1 MKWPEMVYG
10 YPCFPKSVLPSGGM
24 FICGDGPPEK
34 GLERQVGLMLAEE
47 RRKWMRERIA
57 PAEIG
62 KYLLADGAD
71 YVNDAEIV
79 RLLEAPGEPEAA
91 RVRAIVAKALAVQ
104 SLSQAELAA
113 LMRVRDPGLWD
124 EMRAAAGAIKRKVYD
139 NRIVT
144 FAPLYLSSKCVN
156 NCAYCGLRSSND
168 AVERRVLTMDEVK
181 AETEALAGKLGH
193 KRLIVV
199 YGEHPESGVD
209 YIAESIRTVY
219 SVKVQ
224 ARKGVGQ
231 IRRVN
236 VNAAPMRVDELK
248 ILRECG
254 LGTFQVFQ
262 ETYDRRAYAQLHP
275 AGTIKA
281 DFRWR
286 IYAMHRAQE
295 AGIDD
300 NGIGILCG
308 LSDWRFELLAQQA
321 HVLEMERFC
330 GIGPHT
336 LSFPRLEPAVNTPFL
351 EKPKWRVSDDDFER
365 MVVLARL
372 AVPYS
377 GLIIT
382 ARESPEMRR
391 RLLPLGVTQMD
402 AASNVGVG
410 AYAGGQ
416 EKQKG
421 ERQQFILG
429 DSRGLDEVVR
439 EWAGMGCITSFCTA
453 GYRCGR
459 TGKCIMDLLRT
470 GAEGKFCKLNAV
482 LTFKEW
488 LDDFATPETQAVGEA
503 LLLKE
508 LDEVRRAQPK
518 IWPAFWA
525 NYERT
530 AAGERDLYF

>member
-1 MKWPEMVYG
+1 METMSTEVKNKW
-10 YPCFPKSVLPSGGM
+10 
-24 FICGDGPPEK
+24 
-34 GLERQVGLMLAEE
+34 A
-47 RRKWMRERIA
+47 RERIV
-57 PAEIG
+57 PSEIG
-62 KYLLADGAD
+62 KYLRSGGSD

-79 RLLEAPGEPEAA
+79 RLLEPAGEPEAP
-91 RVRAIVAKALAVQ
+91 RVRAIVAKALAVET
-104 SLSQAELAA
+104 LSQAELAE
-113 LMRVRDPGLWD
+113 LMRVRDPELWA

-156 NCAYCGLRSSND
+156 DCVYCGLRRSNA
-168 AVERRVLTMDEVK
+168 AVERRVLAMDEVR

-209 YIAESIRTVY
+209 YIAESIRAVY
-219 SVKVQ
+219 SVKVP

-236 VNAAPMRVDELK
+236 VNAAPMSVAELK
-248 ILRECG
+248 ILHGCG
-254 LGTFQVFQ
+254 LGTYQVFQ
-262 ETYDRRAYAQLHP
+262 ETYDRRVYAQLHP
-275 AGTIKA
+275 AGTIKG

-286 IYAMHRAQE
+286 LYAMHRAQE

-321 HVLEMERFC
+321 HVHEMERFC

-336 LSFPRLEPAVNTPFL
+336 LSFPRLEPAVNTPFV
-351 EKPKWRVSDDDFER
+351 ERPKWRVSDADFER
-365 MVVLARL
+365 IVTLARL
-372 AVPYS
+372 AVPYA

-410 AYAGGQ
+410 AYADGQ

-421 ERQQFILG
+421 DRQQFLLG
-429 DSRGLDEVVR
+429 DPRGLDECIR

-459 TGKCIMDLLRT
+459 TGKCIMDLLRS

-503 LLLKE
+503 LLLRE
-508 LDEVRRAQPK
+508 LDEVRRGQPK
-518 IWPAFWA
+518 AWPAFEA
-525 NYERT
+525 HYRRT

>member
-1 MKWPEMVYG
+1 MQT
-10 YPCFPKSVLPSGGM
+10 L
-24 FICGDGPPEK
+24 EK
-34 GLERQVGLMLAEE
+34 QNWARA
-47 RRKWMRERIA
+47 RIA
-57 PAEIG
+57 PAEIE
-62 KYLLADGAD
+62 KYLRADGTD
-71 YVNDAEIV
+71 FIDDAEIA
-79 RLLEAPGEPEAA
+79 RLLAETGAPEAA
-91 RVRAIVAKALAVQ
+91 EVRAIVAKALAVQ
-104 SLSQAELAA
+104 ALSLAELAT
-113 LMRVRDPGLWD
+113 LMRARDPELWA
-124 EMRAAAGAIKRKVYD
+124 EMRAAAGAVKRQVYD

-156 NCAYCGLRSSND
+156 DCVYCGLRRSNP
-168 AVERRVLTMDEVK
+168 AVERRVLSMDEVR

-199 YGEHPESGVD
+199 YGEHPESDVE
-209 YIAESIRTVY
+209 YIAASIRAVY

-248 ILRECG
+248 ILHQCG

-262 ETYDRRAYAQLHP
+262 ETYDRRAYARLHP
-275 AGTIKA
+275 AGTIKS

-286 IYAMHRAQE
+286 LTAMHRAQE

-300 NGIGILCG
+300 NGIGALYG
-308 LSDWRFELLAQQA
+308 LADWRVELLGQQA
-321 HVLEMERFC
+321 HALEMERFC

-336 LSFPRLEPAVNTPFL
+336 VSFPRLEPAVNTPFV
-351 EKPKWRVSDDDFER
+351 EQPRWRVSDDDFER
-365 MVVLARL
+365 IVTLARL
-372 AVPYS
+372 AVPYA

-410 AYAGGQ
+410 AYADGQ

-421 ERQQFILG
+421 ERQQFLLG
-429 DSRGLDEVVR
+429 DPRGLDECIR
-439 EWAGMGCITSFCTA
+439 EWAAAGCITSFCTA

-459 TGKCIMDLLRT
+459 TGKCIMDLLRS

-503 LLLKE
+503 LLQKE
-508 LDEVRRAQPK
+508 LDETRRVQPQV
-518 IWPAFWA
+518 WPAFWA
-525 NYERT
+525 HYQRT
-530 AAGERDLYF
+530 VAGERDLYF

>member
-1 MKWPEMVYG
+1 MQT
-10 YPCFPKSVLPSGGM
+10 L
-24 FICGDGPPEK
+24 EK
-34 GLERQVGLMLAEE
+34 QNWARA
-47 RRKWMRERIA
+47 RIA
-57 PAEIG
+57 PAEIE
-62 KYLLADGAD
+62 KYLRADGTD
-71 YVNDAEIV
+71 FIDDAEIA
-79 RLLEAPGEPEAA
+79 RLLAETGAPEAA
-91 RVRAIVAKALAVQ
+91 EVRAIVAKALAVQ
-104 SLSQAELAA
+104 ALSLAELAT
-113 LMRVRDPGLWD
+113 LMRARDPELWA
-124 EMRAAAGAIKRKVYD
+124 EMRAAAGAVKRQVYD

-156 NCAYCGLRSSND
+156 DCVYCGLRRSNP
-168 AVERRVLTMDEVK
+168 AVERRVLSMDEVR

-199 YGEHPESGVD
+199 YGEHPESDVE
-209 YIAESIRTVY
+209 YIAASIRAVY

-248 ILRECG
+248 ILHQCG

-262 ETYDRRAYAQLHP
+262 ETYDRRAYARLHP
-275 AGTIKA
+275 AGTIKS

-286 IYAMHRAQE
+286 LTAMHRAQE

-300 NGIGILCG
+300 NGIGALYG
-308 LSDWRFELLAQQA
+308 LADWRVELLGQQA
-321 HVLEMERFC
+321 HALEMERFC

-336 LSFPRLEPAVNTPFL
+336 VSFPRLEPAVNTPFV
-351 EKPKWRVSDDDFER
+351 EQPRWRVSDDDFER
-365 MVVLARL
+365 IVTLARL
-372 AVPYS
+372 AVPYA

-410 AYAGGQ
+410 AYADGQ

-429 DSRGLDEVVR
+429 DPRGLDEVVR
-439 EWAGMGCITSFCTA
+439 EWAGLGCITSFCTA

-459 TGKCIMDLLRT
+459 TGKCIMDLLRS

-503 LLLKE
+503 LLQKE
-508 LDEVRRAQPK
+508 LDETRRVQPQV
-518 IWPAFWA
+518 WPAFWA
-525 NYERT
+525 HYQRT
-530 AAGERDLYF
+530 VAGERDLYF

>member
-1 MKWPEMVYG
+1 MEQKKW
-10 YPCFPKSVLPSGGM
+10 
-24 FICGDGPPEK
+24 IRD
-34 GLERQVGLMLAEE
+34 
-47 RRKWMRERIA
+47 RIA
-57 PAEIG
+57 PAEIE
-62 KYLLADGAD
+62 KYLRADGSD
-71 YVNDAEIV
+71 YVDDGEIF
-79 RLLEAPGEPEAA
+79 RLLGKAGEPEAA
-91 RVRAIVAKALAVQ
+91 QVRDIVAKSMAVQ
-104 SLSQAELAA
+104 TLSQAELAA
-113 LMRVRDPGLWD
+113 LMRVRDPALWA
-124 EMRAAAGAIKRKVYD
+124 EMRAAAGAVKRKVYD

-156 NCAYCGLRSSND
+156 QCVYCGLRGSND
-168 AVERRVLTMDEVK
+168 AVTRRVLAMDEVR
-181 AETEALAGKLGH
+181 AETAALAGQLGH
-193 KRLIVV
+193 KRLVVV

-219 SVKVQ
+219 SVKAP

-248 ILRECG
+248 VLHECG

-262 ETYDRRAYAQLHP
+262 ETYDRRAYAQMHP
-275 AGTIKA
+275 AGTLKGH
-281 DFRWR
+281 FRWR
-286 IYAMHRAQE
+286 LYAMHRAQE

-300 NGIGILCG
+300 NGIGALYG
-308 LSDWRFELLAQQA
+308 LSDWRFELLGQQA
-321 HVLEMERFC
+321 HALEMERFC

-336 LSFPRLEPAVNTPFL
+336 LSFPRLEPAINTPFL
-351 EKPKWRVSDDDFER
+351 ENPKWRVGDGDFER
-365 MVVLARL
+365 IVVLARL
-372 AVPYS
+372 AVPYA

-410 AYAGGQ
+410 AYADGQ
-416 EKQKG
+416 EKQQG
-421 ERQQFILG
+421 ERQQFLLG
-429 DSRGLDEVVR
+429 DPRGLDEVVR
-439 EWAGMGCITSFCTA
+439 EWAGAGCITSFCTA

-459 TGKCIMDLLRT
+459 TGKCIMDLLRS

-488 LDDFATPETQAVGEA
+488 LDDFALPETQAVGEA
-503 LLLKE
+503 LLQKE
-508 LDEVRRAQPK
+508 LDEVRRGQPN
-518 IWPAFWA
+518 IWPAFEA
-525 NYERT
+525 NYRRT

>member
-1 MKWPEMVYG
+1 M
-10 YPCFPKSVLPSGGM
+10 
-24 FICGDGPPEK
+24 
-34 GLERQVGLMLAEE
+34 RTEE
-47 RRKWMRERIA
+47 NKKWMRARIA

-62 KYLLADGAD
+62 KYLRADGAD
-71 YVNDAEIV
+71 FVDDAEIF
-79 RLLEAPGEPEAA
+79 RLLAETGAPDAA
-91 RVRAIVAKALAVQ
+91 RVRDVVAKALAVET
-104 SLSQAELAA
+104 LALAELAT

-124 EMRAAAGAIKRKVYD
+124 EMRAAAGAVKRKVYD

-156 NCAYCGLRSSND
+156 DCVYCGLRGSND
-168 AVERRVLTMDEVK
+168 AVERRVLTMDEVR
-181 AETEALAGKLGH
+181 AETEALAGRLGH
-193 KRLIVV
+193 KRLVVV

-209 YIAESIRTVY
+209 YIAESIRAIY
-219 SVKVQ
+219 AVK
-224 ARKGVGQ
+224 APTRKGVGQ

-236 VNAAPMRVDELK
+236 VNAAPLRVDELK

-262 ETYDRRAYAQLHP
+262 ETYDRRAYARMHP
-275 AGTIKA
+275 ARTIKG

-286 IYAMHRAQE
+286 LTAMHRAQE

-300 NGIGILCG
+300 NGIGVLYG
-308 LSDWRFELLAQQA
+308 LSDWRFELLGQQA
-321 HVLEMERFC
+321 HALEMERFC

-351 EKPKWRVSDDDFER
+351 DHPAWRVGDDDFER
-365 MVVLARL
+365 IVTLARL
-372 AVPYS
+372 AIPTA
-377 GLIIT
+377 GLILT
-382 ARESPEMRR
+382 ARETPAMRR

-402 AASNVGVG
+402 AASNIGVG
-410 AYAGGQ
+410 AYADGQ

-421 ERQQFILG
+421 ERQQFLLG
-429 DSRGLDEVVR
+429 DPRGLDECIR
-439 EWAGMGCITSFCTA
+439 EWAAAGCITSFCTA

-459 TGKCIMDLLRT
+459 TGKCIMDLLRS

-503 LLLKE
+503 LLLRE
-508 LDEVRRAQPK
+508 LAEVRRGQPAA
-518 IWPAFWA
+518 WPAFEA
-525 NYERT
+525 AYRRIV
-530 AAGERDLYF
+530 AGERDLYF

>member
-1 MKWPEMVYG
+1 MT
-10 YPCFPKSVLPSGGM
+10 GM
-24 FICGDGPPEK
+24 
-34 GLERQVGLMLAEE
+34 ERQ
-47 RRKWMRERIA
+47 RWMHERIA
-57 PAEIG
+57 PAEID
-62 KYLLADGAD
+62 KYLGEGGTDFVD
-71 YVNDAEIV
+71 DAEIG
-79 RLLEAPGEPEAA
+79 RLLGEAGEPAA
-91 RVRAIVAKALAVQ
+91 GRVREIVAKALAVQ
-104 SLSQAELAA
+104 TLTLEELAT
-113 LMRVRDPGLWD
+113 LMRVKDPELWD

-156 NCAYCGLRSSND
+156 NCVYCGLRGSND
-168 AVERRVLTMDEVK
+168 AVTRRVLTMDEVR

-193 KRLIVV
+193 KRLVVV
-199 YGEHPESGVD
+199 YGEHPESGVE

-219 SVKVQ
+219 GVKVP
-224 ARKGVGQ
+224 ARKGSGQ

-236 VNAAPMRVDELK
+236 VNAAPMRIDELK
-248 ILRECG
+248 MLHECG

-262 ETYDRRAYAQLHP
+262 ETYDRRAYAQMHP
-275 AGTIKA
+275 AGTIKG

-286 IYAMHRAQE
+286 LTAMHRAQE

-300 NGIGILCG
+300 NGIGVLYG
-308 LSDWRFELLAQQA
+308 LSDWRFELLGQQA
-321 HVLEMERFC
+321 HAIEMERFC

-336 LSFPRLEPAVNTPFL
+336 LSFPRLEPAVNTPFV
-351 EKPKWRVSDDDFER
+351 EHPRWRVSDDDFER
-365 MVVLARL
+365 IVVLARL
-372 AVPYS
+372 AIPYA

-382 ARESPEMRR
+382 ARETPAMRR

-402 AASNVGVG
+402 AASNIGVG
-410 AYAGGQ
+410 AYADGQ

-421 ERQQFILG
+421 ERQQFMLG
-429 DSRGLDEVVR
+429 DPRGLDECIR

-459 TGKCIMDLLRT
+459 TGKCIMDLLRS

-503 LLLKE
+503 LLRKE
-508 LDEVRRAQPK
+508 LDEVRERQPK
-518 IWPAFWA
+518 VWPAFEA
-525 NYERT
+525 MYRKIE
-530 AAGERDLYF
+530 AGERDLYF

>member
-1 MKWPEMVYG
+1 MRTE
-10 YPCFPKSVLPSGGM
+10 
-24 FICGDGPPEK
+24 EK
-34 GLERQVGLMLAEE
+34 
-47 RRKWMRERIA
+47 KTWMRERIV
-57 PAEIG
+57 PAEIE
-62 KYLLADGAD
+62 KYLRPDGSD

-79 RLLEAPGEPEAA
+79 RLLQETGEPPAA
-91 RVRAIVAKALAVQ
+91 RARDVVAKALAVQ
-104 SLSQAELAA
+104 ALTQEELAT

-156 NCAYCGLRSSND
+156 NCVYCGLRSSND
-168 AVERRVLTMDEVK
+168 AVERRVLSLDEVR
-181 AETEALAGKLGH
+181 AETEVLAGKLGH

-209 YIAESIRTVY
+209 YIAESIRAVY

-236 VNAAPMRVDELK
+236 VNAAPMSVAELQR
-248 ILRECG
+248 LHACG
-254 LGTFQVFQ
+254 LGTYQVFQ

-275 AGTIKA
+275 AGTIKG

-321 HVLEMERFC
+321 HVREMERFC

-336 LSFPRLEPAVNTPFL
+336 LSFPRLEPAVNTPFVD
-351 EKPKWRVSDDDFER
+351 KPKWRVSDDDFER
-365 MVVLARL
+365 IVVLARL
-372 AVPYS
+372 AVPYA

-410 AYAGGQ
+410 AYADGQ
-416 EKQKG
+416 EKQKS

-429 DSRGLDEVVR
+429 DPRGLDEVVR

-459 TGKCIMDLLRT
+459 TGKCIMDLLRS

-503 LLLKE
+503 LLRKE
-508 LDEVRRAQPK
+508 LDEVRRTQPK
-518 IWPAFWA
+518 AWPAFWA

>member
-1 MKWPEMVYG
+1 MVAAIPPKAFYPADCGAFAEAAPGTGTESQVETMLLEEKKNWVRDRIVPE
-10 YPCFPKSVLPSGGM
+10 
-24 FICGDGPPEK
+24 
-34 GLERQVGLMLAEE
+34 
-47 RRKWMRERIA
+47 
-57 PAEIG
+57 EID
-62 KYLLADGAD
+62 KYLGEDGGD
-71 YVNDAEIV
+71 FIPDAEIH
-79 RLLEAPGEPEAA
+79 RLLAETGEPETAQ
-91 RVRAIVAKALAVQ
+91 VREIVAKALAVQ
-104 SLSQAELAA
+104 TLSLAELAT
-113 LMRVRDPGLWD
+113 LMRVRDPERWA
-124 EMRAAAGAIKRKVYD
+124 EMRAAAGAVKRQVYD

-156 NCAYCGLRSSND
+156 DCAYCGLRRSNA
-168 AVERRVLTMDEVK
+168 AVERRVLDMAAVR
-181 AETEALAGKLGH
+181 AETEALAGQLGH

-199 YGEHPESGVD
+199 YGEHPESGLD

-224 ARKGVGQ
+224 TRRGVGQ

-236 VNAAPMRVDELK
+236 VNAAPMRVAELK
-248 ILRECG
+248 TLKSCG

-262 ETYDRRAYAQLHP
+262 ETYDRRAYARLHP
-275 AGTIKA
+275 AGTIKS

-286 IYAMHRAQE
+286 LTAMHRAQE

-300 NGIGILCG
+300 NGIGALYG
-308 LSDWRFELLAQQA
+308 LSDWRFELLGQQA
-321 HVLEMERFC
+321 HALEMERFC

-336 LSFPRLEPAVNTPFL
+336 LSFPRLEPAVNTPFV

-365 MVVLARL
+365 IVTLARL
-372 AVPYS
+372 AVPYA
-377 GLIIT
+377 GLILT

-410 AYAGGQ
+410 AYADGQ

-429 DSRGLDEVVR
+429 DSRGLDECIR
-439 EWAGMGCITSFCTA
+439 EWAAAGCITSFCTA

-459 TGKCIMDLLRT
+459 TGKCIMDLLRS

-482 LTFKEW
+482 LTFQEW
-488 LDDFATPETQAVGEA
+488 LDDFATPETQAVGAA
-503 LLLKE
+503 LLQQE
-508 LDEVRRAQPK
+508 LGEVRRTQPK
-518 IWPAFWA
+518 AWPAFEA
-525 NYERT
+525 IYRRIV
-530 AAGERDLYF
+530 AGERDLYF

>member
-1 MKWPEMVYG
+1 
-10 YPCFPKSVLPSGGM
+10 
-24 FICGDGPPEK
+24 
-34 GLERQVGLMLAEE
+34 MLAAEKS
-47 RRKWMRERIA
+47 KWVRERIV
-57 PAEIG
+57 PAEID
-62 KYLLADGAD
+62 KYLLPGQAD
-71 YVNDAEIV
+71 YVNDAEIL
-79 RLLEAPGEPEAA
+79 RLLEAAGEPDAA
-91 RVRAIVAKALAVQ
+91 EVRAIIAKALAIQ
-104 SLSQAELAA
+104 ALSQAELAT
-113 LMRVRDPGLWD
+113 LMRVRDPELWA
-124 EMRAAAGAIKRKVYD
+124 EMRAAAGAIKHKVYD

-156 NCAYCGLRSSND
+156 NCEYCGLRSSNP
-168 AVERRVLTMDEVK
+168 AVERRVLNMAEVR

-199 YGEHPESGVD
+199 YGEHPESDVN

-219 SVKVQ
+219 SVKVP
-224 ARKGVGQ
+224 ARKGIGQ

-236 VNAAPMRVDELK
+236 VNAAPMRVEELK
-248 ILRECG
+248 ILKACG

-262 ETYDRRAYAQLHP
+262 ETYDRRAYARLHP
-275 AGTIKA
+275 AGTIKG

-286 IYAMHRAQE
+286 LYAMHRAQE

-300 NGIGILCG
+300 NGIGALYG
-308 LSDWRFELLAQQA
+308 LSDWRYELLGQQA
-321 HVLEMERFC
+321 HALEMERFC

-336 LSFPRLEPAVNTPFL
+336 LSFPRLEPAVNTPFV
-351 EKPKWRVSDDDFER
+351 EKPQWRVSDDDFER
-365 MVVLARL
+365 IVVLARL
-372 AVPYS
+372 AVPYA

-382 ARESPEMRR
+382 ARETPAMRR

-410 AYAGGQ
+410 AYADGQ

-429 DSRGLDEVVR
+429 DPRGLDEVVR
-439 EWAGMGCITSFCTA
+439 EWAAAGCITSFCTA

-459 TGKCIMDLLRT
+459 TGKCIMDLLRS

-508 LDEVRRAQPK
+508 LDEVRRTQSKA
-518 IWPAFWA
+518 WPAFWA
-525 NYERT
+525 NYQRT

>member
-1 MKWPEMVYG
+1 MQT
-10 YPCFPKSVLPSGGM
+10 L
-24 FICGDGPPEK
+24 EK
-34 GLERQVGLMLAEE
+34 QNWARA
-47 RRKWMRERIA
+47 RIV
-57 PAEIG
+57 PAEID
-62 KYLLADGAD
+62 KYLRADGTD
-71 YVNDAEIV
+71 FIDDAEIA
-79 RLLEAPGEPEAA
+79 RLLAETGAPEAA
-91 RVRAIVAKALAVQ
+91 EVRAIVAKARAVQ
-104 SLSQAELAA
+104 ALSLAELAT
-113 LMRVRDPGLWD
+113 LMRVRDQELWA
-124 EMRAAAGAIKRKVYD
+124 EMRAAAGAVKRQVYD

-156 NCAYCGLRSSND
+156 DCVYCGLRRSNP
-168 AVERRVLTMDEVK
+168 AVERRVLSMGEVR

-199 YGEHPESGVD
+199 YGEHPESDVE
-209 YIAESIRTVY
+209 YIAASIRAVY

-248 ILRECG
+248 ILHQCG

-262 ETYDRRAYAQLHP
+262 ETYDRRAYARLHP
-275 AGTIKA
+275 AGTIKS

-286 IYAMHRAQE
+286 LTAMHRAQE

-300 NGIGILCG
+300 NGIGALYG
-308 LSDWRFELLAQQA
+308 LADWRVELLGQQA
-321 HVLEMERFC
+321 HALEMERFC

-336 LSFPRLEPAVNTPFL
+336 LSFPRLEPAVNTPFV
-351 EKPKWRVSDDDFER
+351 EQPRWRVSDDDFER
-365 MVVLARL
+365 IVTLARL
-372 AVPYS
+372 AVPYA

-410 AYAGGQ
+410 AYADGQ

-429 DSRGLDEVVR
+429 DPRGLDECVR
-439 EWAGMGCITSFCTA
+439 EWAGLGCITSFCTA

-459 TGKCIMDLLRT
+459 TGKCIMDLLRS

-503 LLLKE
+503 LLQKE
-508 LDEVRRAQPK
+508 LDETRRTQPQV
-518 IWPAFWA
+518 WPAFWA
-525 NYERT
+525 HYQRT
-530 AAGERDLYF
+530 VAGERDLYF

>member
-1 MKWPEMVYG
+1 MT
-10 YPCFPKSVLPSGGM
+10 GM
-24 FICGDGPPEK
+24 
-34 GLERQVGLMLAEE
+34 ERQ
-47 RRKWMRERIA
+47 RWMRERIV
-57 PAEIG
+57 PAEID
-62 KYLLADGAD
+62 KYLGTGGTDFVD
-71 YVNDAEIV
+71 DAQIG
-79 RLLEAPGEPEAA
+79 RLLGEAGEPAA
-91 RVRAIVAKALAVQ
+91 GRVREIVAKALAVQ
-104 SLSQAELAA
+104 TLTLEELAT
-113 LMRVRDPGLWD
+113 LMRVKDPELWD

-156 NCAYCGLRSSND
+156 NCVYCGLRGSND
-168 AVERRVLTMDEVK
+168 AVTRRVLTMDEVR

-193 KRLIVV
+193 KRLVVV
-199 YGEHPESGVD
+199 YGEHPESGVE

-219 SVKVQ
+219 GVKVP
-224 ARKGVGQ
+224 ARKGSGQ

-236 VNAAPMRVDELK
+236 VNAAPMRIDELK
-248 ILRECG
+248 MLHECG

-262 ETYDRRAYAQLHP
+262 ETYDRRAYAQMHP
-275 AGTIKA
+275 AGTIKG

-286 IYAMHRAQE
+286 LTAMHRAQE

-300 NGIGILCG
+300 NGIGVLYG
-308 LSDWRFELLAQQA
+308 LSDWRFELLGQQA
-321 HVLEMERFC
+321 HAIEMERFC

-336 LSFPRLEPAVNTPFL
+336 LSFPRLEPAVNTPFV
-351 EKPKWRVSDDDFER
+351 EHPRWRVSDDDFER
-365 MVVLARL
+365 IVVLARL
-372 AVPYS
+372 AIPYA

-382 ARESPEMRR
+382 ARETPAMRR

-402 AASNVGVG
+402 AASNIGVG
-410 AYAGGQ
+410 AYADGQ

-421 ERQQFILG
+421 ERQQFMLG
-429 DSRGLDEVVR
+429 DPRGLDECIR

-459 TGKCIMDLLRT
+459 TGKCIMDLLRS

-503 LLLKE
+503 LLRKE
-508 LDEVRRAQPK
+508 LDEVRERQPQV
-518 IWPAFWA
+518 WPAFEA
-525 NYERT
+525 MYRKIE
-530 AAGERDLYF
+530 AGERDLYF

>member
-1 MKWPEMVYG
+1 
-10 YPCFPKSVLPSGGM
+10 
-24 FICGDGPPEK
+24 
-34 GLERQVGLMLAEE
+34 MLAAEKS
-47 RRKWMRERIA
+47 KWVRERIV
-57 PAEIG
+57 PAEID
-62 KYLLADGAD
+62 KYLLPGQAD
-71 YVNDAEIV
+71 YVNDAEIL
-79 RLLEAPGEPEAA
+79 RLLEVTGEPDAA
-91 RVRAIVAKALAVQ
+91 EVRAIIAKALVIQ
-104 SLSQAELAA
+104 TLSQAELAT
-113 LMRVRDPGLWD
+113 LMRVRDPELWA
-124 EMRAAAGAIKRKVYD
+124 EMRTAAGAIKHKVYD

-156 NCAYCGLRSSND
+156 NCEYCGLRSSNP
-168 AVERRVLTMDEVK
+168 AVERRVLNMAEVR

-199 YGEHPESGVD
+199 YGEHPESDVN
-209 YIAESIRTVY
+209 YIAESIRMVY
-219 SVKVQ
+219 SVKVP
-224 ARKGVGQ
+224 ARKGIGQ

-236 VNAAPMRVDELK
+236 VNAAPMRVEELK
-248 ILRECG
+248 ILKACG

-262 ETYDRRAYAQLHP
+262 ETYDRRAYARLHP
-275 AGTIKA
+275 AGTIKG

-286 IYAMHRAQE
+286 LYAMHRAQE

-300 NGIGILCG
+300 NGIGALYG
-308 LSDWRFELLAQQA
+308 LSDWRYELLGQQA
-321 HVLEMERFC
+321 HALEMERFC

-336 LSFPRLEPAVNTPFL
+336 LSFPRLEPAVNTPFV
-351 EKPKWRVSDDDFER
+351 EKPQWRVSDDDFER
-365 MVVLARL
+365 IVVLARL
-372 AVPYS
+372 AVPYA

-382 ARESPEMRR
+382 ARETPAMRR

-410 AYAGGQ
+410 AYADGQ

-429 DSRGLDEVVR
+429 DPRGLDEVVR
-439 EWAGMGCITSFCTA
+439 EWAAAGCITSFCTA

-459 TGKCIMDLLRT
+459 TGKCIMDLLRS

-508 LDEVRRAQPK
+508 LDEVHRTQSKA
-518 IWPAFWA
+518 WPAFWA
-525 NYERT
+525 NYQRT